1 MHELQDA
8 AAQILSFASQR
19 GFDLENYHP
28 RRQDRAIVDRKRILD
43 FLGKQKL
50 VTVALSKDGEPY
62 LFTADYGFDRK
73 SRSVFIHCAGKG
85 KKIDYIEANPTIWG
99 QVMEDLG
106 YVQGECSHHYRAA
119 QFKGKAE
126 LVTDLK
132 EKRKALNIMI
142 EQLEDNPP
150 KDNKEFISKSGL
162 KKVLIIRI
170 KILGLSGK
178 EGLPKNKRS
187 SP

>member
-1 MHELQDA
+1 M
-8 AAQILSFASQR
+8 
-19 GFDLENYHP
+19 
-28 RRQDRAIVDRKRILD
+28 LD
-43 FLGKQKL
+43 FLEGQKL
-50 VTVALSKDGEPY
+50 ATVALSKDGKPY

-73 SRSVFIHCAGKG
+73 SKSIFIHCAKKG
-85 KKIDYIEANPTIWG
+85 KKVDYIESNPVVWG

-106 YVQGECSHHYRAA
+106 YVQGECEHKYRTV

-142 EQLEDNPP
+142 DRLEDDPE
-150 KDNKEFISKSGL
+150 KGKRDLIDKSGL
-162 KKVLIIRI
+162 KNVLIIRI
-170 KILGLSGK
+170 RIVGLSGK
-178 EGLPKNKRS
+178 ESLPKKKQS

>member
-1 MHELQDA
+1 M
-8 AAQILSFASQR
+8 
-19 GFDLENYHP
+19 
-28 RRQDRAIVDRKRILD
+28 LD
-43 FLGKQKL
+43 FLEGQKL
-50 VTVALSKDGEPY
+50 ATVALSKDGKPY

-73 SRSVFIHCAGKG
+73 SKSIFIHCAKKG
-85 KKIDYIEANPTIWG
+85 KKVDYIESNPVVWG

-106 YVQGECSHHYRAA
+106 YVQGECEHKYRTV

-142 EQLEDNPP
+142 DRLEDEPE
-150 KDNKEFISKSGL
+150 KGKRELIDKSGL
-162 KKVLIIRI
+162 KNVLIIRI
-170 KILGLSGK
+170 RIVGLSGK
-178 EGLPKNKRS
+178 ESLPKKKQS